1 MKQVLSLVALFFSIT
16 LSAQNLNGAW
26 KLVNQNGK
34 PFTDECIKIYSDS
47 YFMFA
52 IHKADGSFIKAGGG
66 SYTSKGKEYTE
77 VLDFYTTDSTQVRKP
92 VTYSFSVK

>member
-1 MKQVLSLVALFFSIT
+1 MKTILSLIAVFLTFT

-66 SYTSKGKEYTE
+66 NYTSKGKEYTE
-77 VLDFYTTDSTQVRKP
+77 VLDFYTTDSA
-92 VTYSFSVK
+92 